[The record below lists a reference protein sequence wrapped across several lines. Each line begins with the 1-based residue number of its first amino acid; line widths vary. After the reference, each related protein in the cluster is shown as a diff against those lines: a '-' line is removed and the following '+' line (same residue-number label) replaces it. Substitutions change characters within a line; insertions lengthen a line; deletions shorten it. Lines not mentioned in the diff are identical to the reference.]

1 MIISMAACILRFDW
15 GGGMVTLTG
24 ACSCVC
30 GRKGGFKPIPVFS
43 DVENCIAYYAA
54 LQREN
59 LRSFFSCLVERLE

>member
-1 MIISMAACILRFDW
+1 
-15 GGGMVTLTG
+15 MVTLTG